1 MNIMKSKFVWALC
14 TLGLM
19 WVFPYIP
26 TYFTPESLEEAR
38 IKRNAINQVVV
49 TNANAVVS
57 TFTDQYS
64 QSVAAQQEAAQ
75 KERDA
80 QLAAQEKQR
89 KAELE
94 AQQAPV
100 REVADSVKVL
110 ATGVAQMGG
119 NFNAT
124 LGDVN
129 GRVANLEQSIGGL
142 NAKLDSVAQLVVEKN
157 ATQAHPTPANNGQ
170 VTISKGTQGIAPTK
184 SNCPPT
190 CDCQNGSVQ
199 YGAVQPVGNHIH
211 SYRIR

>member
-1 MNIMKSKFVWALC
+1 MKFIQSKLVWGVCA
-14 TLGLM
+14 LGLM

-38 IKRNAINQVVV
+38 MKRNAINQVVV

-64 QSVAAQQEAAQ
+64 QSLAAQQEAAQ
-75 KERDA
+75 QEKEA
-80 QLAAQEKQR
+80 QLAAQEQQR
-89 KAELE
+89 NAELE

-110 ATGVAQMGG
+110 ANGVAQMGG
-119 NFNAT
+119 NFSAT

-157 ATQAHPTPANNGQ
+157 SAQAQTAPVSNGQ
-170 VTISKGTQGIAPTK
+170 VTVTKGTQGVAPIK
-184 SNCPPT
+184 SNCPPN
-190 CDCQNGSVQ
+190 CDCQKGSVQ
-199 YGAVQPVGNHIH
+199 YGAVQPVGNRVH
-211 SYRIR
+211 SYRTR